1 MSKPAQPSS
10 RLNKLLNLLDVG
22 SDEGTRKA
30 AAQQITDIA
39 RNHPEQL
46 PAILRKVHGFLY
58 NPTWETRVAAADAL
72 GQLAAVFRHHDAQSL
87 MDAHSRGSSVER
99 ASAAGKAQ
107 HAAACSAGFKGFNLQ
122 HLIEGGT
129 ALVASG
135 GQEYDVVEEPG
146 LTPKQRL
153 KLQKKQLKQ
162 RLGMEWD
169 VGPKDAEMGA
179 DDYIKDEDLEQS
191 QPKPL
196 ATSNSTNGGL
206 PAPQRQAAVEL
217 LQSMEGLSARERNKL
232 RRQAKAATAR
242 GSDRAG
248 SGKVRTPQRMM
259 SLAVSRRVPVP
270 PWLRLGPA
278 RASAVVQGQQR
289 GAAAMSAEEASAAGL
304 DEEEWESVV
313 AGAWPFQ
320 RVSDQLCL
328 DLLDPVWEVRHGAAV
343 ALREILRHQSSA
355 AGVEVDMAA
364 HKQGRASGWALPGGQ
379 WWVTRLQQLQNV
391 TWQQVEAAG
400 DANKRWLEDC
410 IVMLVCVLALDRFG
424 DYGSDQAVAPV
435 RETAA
440 QALGVCL
447 SRVDLSTV
455 QAVAHLL
462 RQLQAQ
468 QEWHMRHGGYTGL
481 KYLVAARQD
490 LAAELLPACLPSLLT
505 GLQDSDDDVRA
516 ASADALVPLAGALT
530 RSGAEVVV
538 SVRLLL
544 WQLLPGLE
552 ELSAA
557 TLSIMQLL
565 GHLYTAASAADLG
578 PEMTAHVPLLWRF
591 FRLQPPPDGNSLQ
604 RYLSLASTPSGQR
617 LDSSSLHHHPPAQ
630 EGDAETDPG
639 STQTTKRSRKD
650 SASQSSAPPSVGP
663 PGSGSSSSGS
673 AAAFVVG
680 SHGADSA
687 VHMRMLTAEAVGSLC
702 HRVQAGASTSSLEAA
717 LLASLLHPSATQRC
731 LTALALCSW
740 LKDSTPPP
748 PTPTATTAPHST
760 APDTHSSA
768 HDHTHSPQQVAP
780 TPLAFPPALQDALQ
794 LHLAAASSSQPSLP
808 DSPRPYSEVA
818 PLHAQMHRE
827 VLALVSACLQG
838 GLLLRM
844 PGDTPI
850 DQLLPVHVQALLSS
864 MPAALQAPG
873 PPASAASRGAIERAL
888 QRLRAVLSGLMALEL
903 YLHGGAMACCAAAVV
918 HSLQLPA
925 KLNSVVQPLMAAV
938 RRQPEEEVQ
947 WRHGLCSHPCMVR
960 VQRHHT
966 HAPPLTQA
974 VCATAIAQLIQLCLG
989 RKPSPVDK
997 LLKNL
1002 CAMAWGDPRQRR
1014 SDHRGRLHCALNDW
1028 LNRIL
1033 LGERERVAHSAWCD
1047 PSVPCPVWA
1056 APSPPNSHP
1065 KDPAAA
1071 AACVVARRGAEAAL
1085 RATAGLFADTLWT
1098 SLPALWELTSAPL
1111 TAAAAACSD
1120 PTTRGSCLQVPQ
1132 LQSLVN
1138 ALAVLRVLGPALAGG
1153 VEQSLLPLL
1162 PLLLACSRHPSPAVR
1177 SAVRGCLCGLL
1188 GRWLGA
1194 LMPEVLRLLVPS
1206 LGSTDALER
1215 LGAVELVAQ
1224 LTEVLGSQ
1232 LVGCVVLL
1240 VVPLLQRMSDSHPGV
1255 KQVAASC
1262 FGKLVALLPLAQGQ
1276 PSLPGLDTEQ
1286 LAKVSQ
1292 DSVFLLQLLDNKK
1305 AEDYV
1310 LPLQLKV
1317 TLRPYQQEGIN
1328 WLAFLRRFGLHGVL
1342 ADDMGLGK
1350 TLQASAI
1357 IGAAAM
1363 EQCGLDGTQPALPS
1377 LVVCPSTLVAHWAH
1391 EVSKFVDPAAL
1402 RPLQYAGCV
1411 AQRMAVQA
1419 QLRASQA
1426 TATPYNL
1433 LIVPYETLHSDVH
1446 WLASQQWLYM
1456 VLDEGH
1462 IITNSQAKTT
1472 LSVKR
1477 VPAKHRLLL
1486 SGTPIQNN
1494 VMELWSMFDFLMP
1507 GFLGPER
1514 AFIQQYGKAMQGTR
1528 MSKAGSRDA
1537 VAGFLAVDALHK
1549 SVMPFVL
1556 RRTKAQVLQDL
1567 PPKIIQDVHCTLSS
1581 LQQRLYDDF
1590 KLAPGSTVAWLASH
1604 AELEC
1609 VWNLV
1614 CRAQA
1619 SAGLAAF
1626 ITSGKGRDETAGG
1639 DPSPAFAALHY
1650 LRKLCSHPK
1659 LMLDWQVPHHRQ
1671 ALAEVLHCRDPAS
1684 AEVQLRSPLHSP
1696 KLASLTE
1703 LMAQCGII
1711 KSTAGDEPGAPDLD
1725 DSLGLPSSSR
1735 VGHRM
1740 LIFAQLDGMLD
1751 LVEQHVLQAR
1761 GVAYLR
1767 LDGSVEPS
1775 ARFALVQRFNTDPT
1789 IDILL
1794 LSTAVGGLG
1803 LNLTGADTVVF
1814 MEHDWSPLKDL
1825 QAMDR
1830 THRLGQTRTVNVY
1843 RLLMKDTLEE
1853 QLMGVQQF
1861 NLEVATAGANQENMS
1876 IAAMDTGAMLDLFG
1890 APGSAQQG
1898 QPVGAAGRGG
1908 DAVGLDAA
1916 GVGKQGMAAA
1926 VAGLG
1931 EMWDEGQYESQFS
1944 HTACAVSAHP
1954 VQALRNES
1962 PEETRERRLRESLK
1976 VEERVYDISTY
1987 DDLQKQL
1994 GAAESK
2000 LVVLEIQCEAV
2011 CETGFDEPEPEA
2023 LWKLDAIKMREME
2036 LGRCKQAQSDEGEEL
2051 CDRLGV
2057 EVLPTLQFFRNGV
2070 KLYEHRGVVEMEQG
2084 VGEGVL
2090 FYGGRAANNQN
2101 VEDIISNIHTKAD
2114 MEAFVGTAK
2123 DDKLLTV
2130 VNVSVTSAAPC
2141 IRVYPAVLALAKNF
2155 AGLAKF
2161 ARVLGDESD
2170 ETRELMS
2177 ELNIIEVP
2185 TFIFYRGGE
2194 EVGRHVGSSRGD
2206 LIGQILQQQAS
2217 AGMASPAG
2225 PAAAPRVRRKMVRR
2239 V

>member
-248 SGKVRTPQRMM
+248 SGKLSTSAGA
-259 SLAVSRRVPVP
+259 SLAPS
-270 PWLRLGPA
+270 GPG
-278 RASAVVQGQQR
+278 QGISGGAGAAA

-364 HKQGRASGWALPGGQ
+364 HKQGRASGWALPGGSG
-379 WWVTRLQQLQNV
+379 LQQLQNV

-591 FRLQPPPDGNSLQ
+591 FRHMLSGVRHASLLCMDTLLSASLACGVTQWLRPLLQPALGLLFQNLVLESEERVLQASLRAWNTLLRCSHPAMVSAAATDGSSLQ
-604 RYLSLASTPSGQR
+604 RYLSLASTPAGQT
-617 LDSSSLHHHPPAQ
+617 LDSSSLYHHPTAR
-630 EGDAETDPG
+630 EGGAEADCAG
-639 STQTTKRSRKD
+639 STQPTKRPRKD
-650 SASQSSAPPSVGP
+650 SAGQSPASLSVGP
-663 PGSGSSSSGS
+663 SGTGGGGGGSGGVSGGGG
-673 AAAFVVG
+673 AFVVG
-680 SHGADSA
+680 SHGPGSA
-687 VHMRMLTAEAVGSLC
+687 VHMRMLAAEALGGLC
-702 HRVQAGASTSSLEAA
+702 HRVQAGASSSSLEAT
-717 LLASLLHPSATQRC
+717 LLASLRHPSATQRC

-740 LKDSTPPP
+740 LQRPAPPP
-748 PTPTATTAPHST
+748 PTPTA
-760 APDTHSSA
+760 
-768 HDHTHSPQQVAP
+768 AP
-780 TPLAFPPALQDALQ
+780 TPHSAAPHPPRPPAHPTHASPQATPPHTRIPPALHDALQ

-808 DSPRPYSEVA
+808 NSPRPYSEVA

-888 QRLRAVLSGLMALEL
+888 QRLRAALSGLMAMEL

-918 HSLQLPA
+918 HSLQLPG

-938 RRQPEEEVQ
+938 RRQPEEEV
-947 WRHGLCSHPCMVR
+947 
-960 VQRHHT
+960 
-966 HAPPLTQA
+966 QA

-1002 CAMAWGDPRQRR
+1002 CAMAWGDPGETPPITAA
-1014 SDHRGRLHCALNDW
+1014 DCTAALPTAGS
-1028 LNRIL
+1028 IG
-1033 LGERERVAHSAWCD
+1033 LGSLVS
-1047 PSVPCPVWA
+1047 
-1056 APSPPNSHP
+1056 SPTPTP
-1065 KDPAAA
+1065 PQDPAAA

-1098 SLPALWELTSAPL
+1098 SLPVLWELTSAPL

-1153 VEQSLLPLL
+1153 AEQSLLPLL
-1162 PLLLACSRHPSPAVR
+1162 PLLLACGRHPSPAVR

-1206 LGSTDALER
+1206 LGSADALER

-1262 FGKLVALLPLAQGQ
+1262 FGSLVALLPLAQGQ

-1590 KLAPGSTVAWLASH
+1590 KLAP
-1604 AELEC
+1604 
-1609 VWNLV
+1609 
-1614 CRAQA
+1614 A

-1853 QLMGVQQF
+1853 QLMGVQRF
-1861 NLEVATAGANQENMS
+1861 NLEVAAAGANQEHMS

-1890 APGSAQQG
+1890 APGSAPLG
-1898 QPVGAAGRGG
+1898 QPGGAAGRGG
-1908 DAVGLDAA
+1908 DVAGLEAA

-1944 HTACAVSAHP
+1944 
-1954 VQALRNES
+1954 
-1962 PEETRERRLRESLK
+1962 
-1976 VEERVYDISTY
+1976 
-1987 DDLQKQL
+1987 LQGFMQ
-1994 GAAESK
+1994 K
-2000 LVVLEIQCEAV
+2000 L
-2011 CETGFDEPEPEA
+2011 PP
-2023 LWKLDAIKMREME
+2023 K
-2036 LGRCKQAQSDEGEEL
+2036 
-2051 CDRLGV
+2051 
-2057 EVLPTLQFFRNGV
+2057 PT
-2070 KLYEHRGVVEMEQG
+2070 
-2084 VGEGVL
+2084 
-2090 FYGGRAANNQN
+2090 
-2101 VEDIISNIHTKAD
+2101 
-2114 MEAFVGTAK
+2114 
-2123 DDKLLTV
+2123 
-2130 VNVSVTSAAPC
+2130 
-2141 IRVYPAVLALAKNF
+2141 
-2155 AGLAKF
+2155 
-2161 ARVLGDESD
+2161 
-2170 ETRELMS
+2170 
-2177 ELNIIEVP
+2177 
-2185 TFIFYRGGE
+2185 
-2194 EVGRHVGSSRGD
+2194 
-2206 LIGQILQQQAS
+2206 
-2217 AGMASPAG
+2217 
-2225 PAAAPRVRRKMVRR
+2225 
-2239 V
+2239 